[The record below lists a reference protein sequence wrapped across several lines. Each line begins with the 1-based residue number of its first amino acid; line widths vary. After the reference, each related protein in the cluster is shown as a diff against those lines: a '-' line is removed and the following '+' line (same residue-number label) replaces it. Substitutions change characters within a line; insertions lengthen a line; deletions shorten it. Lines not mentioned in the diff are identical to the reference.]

1 MGKVK
6 EAIDRVN
13 NDEYLRSALDYLE
26 VHLRIGKEV
35 LYSKKNVN
43 CPNFSVIDWIQLPF
57 YDMDFGWGKPL
68 YTSPGAAVVEGKSYL
83 FQDLRNKG
91 SVLLAIALY
100 KEHMRRFE
108 KLLYAG
114 FA

>member
-1 MGKVK
+1 MK

-43 CPNFSVIDWIQLPF
+43 CPNFR
-57 YDMDFGWGKPL
+57 G
-68 YTSPGAAVVEGKSYL
+68 T
-83 FQDLRNKG
+83 
-91 SVLLAIALY
+91 VLLAIALY

-108 KLLYAG
+108 KLLYAS